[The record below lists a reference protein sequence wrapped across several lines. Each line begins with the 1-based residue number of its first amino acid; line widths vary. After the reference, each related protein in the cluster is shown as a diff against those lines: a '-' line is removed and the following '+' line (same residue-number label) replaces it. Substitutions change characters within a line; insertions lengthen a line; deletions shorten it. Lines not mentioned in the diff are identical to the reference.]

1 MQQKTKINGFEPEIL
16 EPIPLDHPI
25 LPGDSSYAISKTA
38 SEQYIAL
45 SGIDFVSFRLANAYG
60 PRNLSGPLPTFYHR
74 LTNDLKCFVMDT
86 RRDFMYVQ
94 DLIDVAMM
102 AVDGKGERGYYSS
115 LLMGMAVGDTID
127 ISDAEADSVSKI
139 MVYLRKRHQ
148 RKYMRKQI
156 KKLGVYTG
164 AVCVTRLI

>member
-1 MQQKTKINGFEPEIL
+1 MQRV
-16 EPIPLDHPI
+16 
-25 LPGDSSYAISKTA
+25 GD
-38 SEQYIAL
+38 
-45 SGIDFVSFRLANAYG
+45 RLKAKRVTHA
-60 PRNLSGPLPTFYHR
+60 
-74 LTNDLKCFVMDT
+74 
-86 RRDFMYVQ
+86 VQ
-94 DLIDVAMM
+94 
-102 AVDGKGERGYYSS
+102 KGERGYYSS